1 MPTFTQL
8 PDGRYE
14 IHVRLSE
21 ASEVYLYASDI
32 PGGIEQLRALLYK
45 YHGVEPLKEETV
57 VIPGVAS
64 AVPPLNPGTD

>member
-32 PGGIEQLRALLYK
+32 PGGIEQLRALLYR
-45 YHGVEPLKEETV
+45 YHGVEPLKEGGQRATQEV
-57 VIPGVAS
+57 
-64 AVPPLNPGTD
+64 